1 MPGLAFSTL
10 DELYPSKTNEN
21 KIQQTLKQN
30 QLFVE
35 KNNEYQEQI
44 KQKEIAGKANYVSDV
59 NSKENNNIPP
69 NQNIPPNLPKMEN
82 NNSIPIMRQGWTNL
96 LNNFP
101 GNQGLN
107 YFNRHQNIDYLSDHD
122 QIVALL
128 QEIIFV
134 GKIIM
139 ILLVLILVCKI
150 FKS

>member
-1 MPGLAFSTL
+1 MPGLTYTTL
-10 DELYPSKTNEN
+10 DELYPSKINDN
-21 KIQQTLKQN
+21 KIQQTLQQN

-35 KNNEYQEQI
+35 KNNEYQEKI
-44 KQKEIAGKANYVSDV
+44 KQTEIAGKANYVPDV
-59 NSKENNNIPP
+59 NSKKNNNIPP

-82 NNSIPIMRQGWTNL
+82 NYSIPAARPGWTNL
-96 LNNFP
+96 SNFLN
-101 GNQGLN
+101 
-107 YFNRHQNIDYLSDHD
+107 RIHNIDYLSDHD
-122 QIVALL
+122 QIVALF